1 MAVAL
6 DATSRSGSAV
16 SASVASFSWTH
27 TPVGTPRGVTV
38 VIGETVATNDVT
50 SVTYGG
56 VTVPRVSSAVAVDTA
71 GELCFTDVY
80 HLGSGIPTGA
90 QTVVVNRTNNADGVW
105 GAAFT
110 VTAGADTEV
119 TGIVL
124 LQESQALAEVNVD
137 DGSPGTDSLRFGI
150 LSSGAL
156 ALTPA
161 GANSTRPQS
170 VQPSSRNMGLYIEA
184 TPGQGSRPVGA
195 VNATADDVA
204 MTLAA
209 VREVAA
215 AAAASLPSPPRTQ
228 RNMLLRR

>member
-6 DATSRSGSAV
+6 DASSRSGSTV

-27 TPVGTPRGVTV
+27 TPVGTPAGVTV

-56 VTVPRVSSAVAVDTA
+56 VTVPRISGAVAVDSA
-71 GELCFTDVY
+71 GEPCLTDVY
-80 HLGSGIPTGA
+80 HLGSSVPTGA

-105 GAAFT
+105 AAAAT

-119 TGIVL
+119 YTAGIVL
-124 LQESQALAEVNVD
+124 LQGDQALAEVNVD
-137 DGSPGTDSLRFGI
+137 DGSPGVDSMRFGI

-161 GANSTRPQS
+161 GANTTRLQT
-170 VQPSSRNMGLYIEA
+170 VQPSSRNMGFYRETTA
-184 TPGQGSRPVGA
+184 GQGSRPVGA

-204 MTLAA
+204 MTLYA
-209 VREVAA
+209 VREVVSAA
-215 AAAASLPSPPRTQ
+215 VVIPDLVMAPLQ
-228 RNMLLRR
+228 